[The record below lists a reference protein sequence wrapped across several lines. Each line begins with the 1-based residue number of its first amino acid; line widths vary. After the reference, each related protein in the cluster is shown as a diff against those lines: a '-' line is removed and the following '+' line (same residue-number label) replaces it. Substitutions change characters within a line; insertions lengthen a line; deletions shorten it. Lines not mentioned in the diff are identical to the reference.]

1 MRVTIDAR
9 KQQCPIPVVRAKK
22 GFQELAKGDTLLVM
36 VDNEVAMQN
45 LQKLAKQLNV
55 KAVSEKCGEDYHVE
69 LIPEGKDSADPA
81 SGSAPADTRS
91 QAKEESG
98 FGEAQP
104 KDKKTVVVISSNLM
118 GNGNDQLGKV
128 LMKGFIYA
136 LAGLDQLPQ
145 AILFYNGGVQLT
157 CEGSDS
163 LEDLKGLEAQ
173 GVEILSCGTCL
184 DYYQLKEKL
193 SVGTVT
199 NMYTIVEKQAQADL
213 IIRP

>member
-22 GFQELAKGDTLLVM
+22 GFQELAEGDTLLVI

-45 LQKLAKQLNV
+45 LQKLAKQLSV

-69 LIPEGKDSADPA
+69 LIPEGKDEAQPFD
-81 SGSAPADTRS
+81 GSAAAVQEPDGAD
-91 QAKEESG
+91 SG
-98 FGEAQP
+98 FGAGQP
-104 KDKKTVVVISSNLM
+104 KEKKTVIVISSHLM
-118 GNGNDQLGKV
+118 GNGNDELGKV

-136 LAGLDQLPQ
+136 LAGLDQLPK

-193 SVGTVT
+193 AVGTVT

>member
-22 GFQELAKGDTLLVM
+22 GFQELAEGDTLLVM

-55 KAVSEKCGEDYHVE
+55 KAVSEKCGDDYHVE
-69 LIPEGKDSADPA
+69 LIPEGTGNQPSEGSA
-81 SGSAPADTRS
+81 SGAETDSVRE
-91 QAKEESG
+91 AKPE
-98 FGEAQP
+98 Q
-104 KDKKTVVVISSNLM
+104 KKTVVVISSNLM
-118 GNGNDQLGKV
+118 GTGNDELGKV

-136 LAGLDQLPQ
+136 LAGLDQLPE

-163 LEDLKGLEAQ
+163 LEDLKGLEEQ

>member
-1 MRVTIDAR
+1 MRVEIDAR

-22 GFQELAKGDTLLVM
+22 ALQELAEGDTLLVL

-45 LQKLAKQLNV
+45 LQKLGKQQQIETANEKKGDDYQV
-55 KAVSEKCGEDYHVE
+55 EFFPAAGQAVQSQ
-69 LIPEGKDSADPA
+69 SAETA
-81 SGSAPADTRS
+81 C
-91 QAKEESG
+91 QACESMD
-98 FGEAQP
+98 FSSRE
-104 KDKKTVVVISSNLM
+104 KKTVVVISSDKM
-118 GNGNDQLGKV
+118 GTGNDELGKV

-136 LAGLDQLPQ
+136 LAGLDELPK

-163 LEDLKGLEAQ
+163 LEDLKGLESQ

-184 DYYQLKEKL
+184 DYYHMKEQLK
-193 SVGTVT
+193 VGTVT

>member
-45 LQKLAKQLNV
+45 LQKLAKQLGV

-69 LIPEGKDSADPA
+69 LIPEAKDGTQEAIDSVPA
-81 SGSAPADTRS
+81 KAEEQSG
-91 QAKEESG
+91 EENG
-98 FGEAQP
+98 FGAEQP
-104 KDKKTVVVISSNLM
+104 GNKKTVVVISSNLM
-118 GNGNDQLGKV
+118 GNGNDQLGRV

-163 LEDLKGLEAQ
+163 LEDLQGLEAQ

>member
-1 MRVTIDAR
+1 MRVEIDAR

-22 GFQELAKGDTLLVM
+22 ALQELAKGDTLLVL

-45 LQKLAKQLNV
+45 LQKLGKQQQIETSSEQNGNDYQV
-55 KAVSEKCGEDYHVE
+55 EFFPAAGQAVQSQETV
-69 LIPEGKDSADPA
+69 A
-81 SGSAPADTRS
+81 SC
-91 QAKEESG
+91 
-98 FGEAQP
+98 EACEP
-104 KDKKTVVVISSNLM
+104 MTFSSKKKMVVVISSDKM
-118 GNGNDQLGKV
+118 GTGNDELGKV

-136 LAGLDQLPQ
+136 LAGLDELPE

-163 LEDLKGLEAQ
+163 LEDLKGLESQ

-184 DYYQLKEKL
+184 DYYHMKEQLK
-193 SVGTVT
+193 VGTVT